1 MSERKLEVERST
13 STAHRLKEYDGACAC
28 VHGHNMKWE
37 IILTVSM
44 EDVGSDNMP
53 LDFKEVSNMVD
64 ETDHAILLNDDDPLL
79 GREGMEQLLGDLIT
93 FDGDPTCELISEWMA
108 ERFVDEIPSVLDA
121 EVTIYETDKY
131 GMTAKAGDGEW

>member
-13 STAHRLKEYDGACAC
+13 STAHRLKEYDGVCGC

-37 IILTVSM
+37 ITLIVSM
-44 EDVGSDNMP
+44 EDAGSDNMP
-53 LDFKEVSNMVD
+53 LDFKEVSDMVD

-79 GREGMEQLLGDLIT
+79 DREGMEQLLGDLIT

-131 GMTAKAGDGEW
+131 GMTAKTGDGEW